1 MASPCHGDS
10 DSCRRGD
17 CSFWHLRGDNYRE
30 ASGINM
36 LLFLLQYLLL
46 LAKLLAWER
55 GILQDMYEPR
65 PMCTSLPIA
74 HMRYCVLLFITAVP
88 NTLYTKQSACVFISV
103 CPVGPTKSTVA
114 TFPRTRECRAREV
127 LLRWQRGPRGPRA
140 TGEPACCALYT
151 CSVRVSCLDPVRVLR
166 ALAPPARCRR
176 PRCAQARP
184 RAATLRHP
192 AEPWCQLGRS
202 PSYGE

>member
-1 MASPCHGDS
+1 MCVLLLQDLLQ
-10 DSCRRGD
+10 SCARGGRRRVED
-17 CSFWHLRGDNYRE
+17 MCYERRRAE
-30 ASGINM
+30 ACVDESAHHAHVC
-36 LLFLLQYLLL
+36 LLLQYLFKDLGGGCL
-46 LAKLLAWER
+46 LACA
-55 GILQDMYEPR
+55 
-65 PMCTSLPIA
+65 
-74 HMRYCVLLFITAVP
+74 
-88 NTLYTKQSACVFISV
+88 QSR
-103 CPVGPTKSTVA
+103 GPTKSTVA

-140 TGEPACCALYT
+140 TGEPAGCALYT

-176 PRCAQARP
+176 PQCAQAWP